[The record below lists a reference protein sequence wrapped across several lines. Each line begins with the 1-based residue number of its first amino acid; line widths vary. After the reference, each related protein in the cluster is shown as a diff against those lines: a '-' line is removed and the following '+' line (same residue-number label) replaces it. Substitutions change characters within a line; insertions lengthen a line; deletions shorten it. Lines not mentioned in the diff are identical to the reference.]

1 AAVVPAILDHDGQ
14 PLSLGR
20 KQRIIT
26 PAQRL
31 ALETRDKGC
40 TMYSCDAPPSRC
52 EGHHITPW
60 VDDGP
65 TDINGMCLGCTVH
78 HPIFDSRDWK
88 LQLTHGRIRIDPKPR
103 EPTTYTTRRRR
114 QTRGAVSLVALP
126 RCFL

>member
-40 TMYSCDAPPSRC
+40 TMYGCDAPPSRC
-52 EGHHITPW
+52 EGHHIRPWALGGETSVEGTALFCTTHHVRADTGDWTIEITNGRVWITPPKW
-60 VDDGP
+60 
-65 TDINGMCLGCTVH
+65 
-78 HPIFDSRDWK
+78 
-88 LQLTHGRIRIDPKPR
+88 IDPN
-103 EPTTYTTRRRR
+103 
-114 QTRGAVSLVALP
+114 AA
-126 RCFL
+126 